1 MTVSTNFTNLTD
13 HLARAAIAFPTDAF
27 KVLLV
32 GTALTEANLDAWVNR
47 SDVTGEIVGTGYTAG
62 GVAQVLTVGAVDATN
77 NRTPITPTNQAPG
90 WTASTISAIG
100 AIIYK
105 STGTATTD
113 KLVTYV
119 DFGGTVTSTAGNY
132 SITYTTPLYINR

>member
-13 HLARAAIAFPTDAF
+13 HLARAAIAFPTDSF
-27 KVLLV
+27 KVLLL
-32 GTALTEANLDAWVNR
+32 ASAPTEANLDAWINR
-47 SDVTGEIVGTGYTAG
+47 SDVTGEVTGTGYTAG
-62 GVAQVLTVGAVDATN
+62 GVAQVLTVGAVDTTN

-90 WTASTISAIG
+90 WTTATISAVG
-100 AIIYK
+100 AVIYK
-105 STGTATTD
+105 STGTAATD

-119 DFGGTVTSTAGNY
+119 DFGATVTSTAGNY